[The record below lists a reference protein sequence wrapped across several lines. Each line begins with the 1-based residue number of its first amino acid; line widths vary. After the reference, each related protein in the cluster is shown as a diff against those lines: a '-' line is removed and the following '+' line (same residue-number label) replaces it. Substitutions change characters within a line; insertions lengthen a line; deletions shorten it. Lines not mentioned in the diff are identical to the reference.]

1 MGNERGQSTPFF
13 LCFLVLMTVMVGT
26 MVNVGQ
32 AINRRM
38 ALQIAA
44 DAGAWTGATNMSIGM
59 NALAEVND
67 WRHDITDATHAAL
80 LITGPIPYLELDEVV
95 KTVWRIATAIVD
107 TVDLGINMGY
117 AKIPYDEA
125 ARVTFYNNQD
135 LFPGEQLQWYEGYRP
150 VVFDGR
156 DDEMSEEMPIIKSRE
171 TVCWVQPFPFMKF
184 PLAPCLVDE
193 EPIDDTFM
201 YLGICYALFV
211 AYPCPEF
218 FDHTYWW
225 KKSDFETVF
234 VWVVEAPET
243 RAIFNPFGV
252 FGDDAI
258 PLMRAAAAA
267 KPVGGNIEEGQDDYA
282 AKMVPLGKA
291 QRPLSLAHGGG
302 IYDPI
307 FEKVRPLGY

>member
-1 MGNERGQSTPFF
+1 MANERGQSTPFF

-44 DAGAWTGATNMSIGM
+44 DAGAWTGATNMAVGM

-67 WRHDITDATHAAL
+67 WRHDITNATHAAL

-95 KTVWRIATAIVD
+95 KVVWRIATAIVD
-107 TVDLGINMGY
+107 TVDLGINLGY

-125 ARVTFYNNQD
+125 ARVTFYNSHD
-135 LFPGEQLQWYEGYRP
+135 LFPGEQIQWYEGYRP
-150 VVFDGR
+150 VAFDGH
-156 DDEMSEEMPIIKSRE
+156 DQMSMEMPIIKSRQ
-171 TVCWVQPFPFMKF
+171 TVCWTQPFPFTKL

-193 EPIDDTFM
+193 EPIDRTFT

-225 KKSDFETVF
+225 KKSEFETVF

-243 RAIFNPFGV
+243 RAIFNPFNV
-252 FGDDAI
+252 FGNDAI
-258 PLMRAAAAA
+258 PMMRAAAAA
-267 KPVGGNIEEGQDDYA
+267 KPVGGSIEDGRDDYA
-282 AKMVPLGKA
+282 AAMVPLSRT
-291 QRPLSLAHGGG
+291 QRPLSPGGS
-302 IYDPI
+302 IYDSI
-307 FEKVRPLGY
+307 FEKARPLVY

>member
-1 MGNERGQSTPFF
+1 
-13 LCFLVLMTVMVGT
+13 MVGT

-32 AINRRM
+32 AINRRI

-44 DAGAWTGATNMSIGM
+44 DAGAWTGATNMAIGM

-67 WRHDITDATHAAL
+67 WRHDIEDATEAGL
-80 LITGPIPYLELDEVV
+80 IITGPIPYLELDEVV

-107 TVDLGINMGY
+107 TVDLGVNMGY

-156 DDEMSEEMPIIKSRE
+156 DDVMSEEMPIIKSRE
-171 TVCWVQPFPFMKF
+171 TVCWTQPFPFVKF
-184 PLAPCLVDE
+184 PLAPCLIDEDPVDK
-193 EPIDDTFM
+193 TFT
-201 YLGICYALFV
+201 YLGTCYATFV
-211 AYPCPEF
+211 AYPCPET

-225 KKSDFETVF
+225 EKSDFETVF

-243 RAIFNPFGV
+243 RAIFNPFDV

-267 KPVGGNIEEGQDDYA
+267 KPVGGSIVEGKDDYA
-282 AKMVPLGKA
+282 AKMVSLGKT
-291 QRPLSLAHGGG
+291 QRPLSIAQGGG

-307 FEKVRPLGY
+307 FDKVRPLGY